1 MRALFANILSL
12 LLWFGFFFSKRFG
25 DIVAENETITD
36 GDSGESKPQ
45 RADSPAIIEHNAVET
60 SQLQNTEI
68 NASDEL
74 PKDVRVNI
82 TARDV
87 VQPSSAVEPSV
98 EKLLTTSKP
107 SASRGESDFG
117 PPSCN
122 CPGIYIF
129 FSSCILIQIQKVL
142 FTSSRREYSIRD

>member
-1 MRALFANILSL
+1 MVWI
-12 LLWFGFFFSKRFG
+12 FFFSKRFG
-25 DIVAENETITD
+25 DSVAENETITD

-45 RADSPAIIEHNAVET
+45 RADSPAIIEQNAVET

-122 CPGIYIF
+122 CRGIYIF

-142 FTSSRREYSIRD
+142 FTSSRREYSIRDWVEFD

>member
-12 LLWFGFFFSKRFG
+12 LLWFGFFFSKCFG

-45 RADSPAIIEHNAVET
+45 RADSPAIIEQNAVET

-129 FSSCILIQIQKVL
+129 FSSCSLIQIQKVL